1 MRFGLIANLRREGAR
16 EAIEM
21 VLGWAQQSGHEVVC
35 CRDELEEICRG
46 RASCEDRLDLA
57 AAVDILISMGGD
69 GTFLAS
75 ARAVGAAGTPI
86 LGINLGSLGFL
97 TQLRPHQLHDA
108 LDAIAKGEY
117 QLQERM
123 LLKTVVEGR
132 PKLECPYALND
143 VVVDNGPIA
152 RLIGIRLRVNG
163 EELVTYKADGLIL
176 ATPTGSTAYSLAAG
190 GPILHPAMNAI
201 VVTPIAAFSLSTRP
215 IVFRATD
222 RLELQIVS
230 EHEVAG
236 LTLDGQVTAP
246 LIDTDRVIVTQ
257 ADFRLKIVV
266 FPEGSFYK
274 VLKQKLHWGVSPLA
288 E

>member
-16 EAIEM
+16 EAIET
-21 VLGWAQQSGHEVVC
+21 VLSWAEKAGHDVVC
-35 CRDELEEICRG
+35 CREQLEEICYG
-46 RASCEDRLDLA
+46 RVTSENRVDLA

-75 ARAVGAAGTPI
+75 ARAVGSAGTPI

-97 TQLRPHQLHDA
+97 TQLRPDQLEDA
-108 LDAIAKGEY
+108 LNAIVMGEY
-117 QLQERM
+117 RLEERM
-123 LLKTVVEGR
+123 LLKTVIDGR
-132 PKLECPYALND
+132 PKLESPYALNE

-152 RLIGIRLRVNG
+152 RLIGINLRVNG

-176 ATPTGSTAYSLAAG
+176 STPTGSTAYSLAAG

-215 IVFRATD
+215 MVFHAD
-222 RLELQIVS
+222 DVLELQIGS

-236 LTLDGQVTAP
+236 LTLDGQVSAP

-257 ADFRLKIVV
+257 AEFRLKVV
-266 FPEGSFYK
+266 LFPEGSFYK
-274 VLKQKLHWGVSPLA
+274 VLKQKLHWGVSPFA